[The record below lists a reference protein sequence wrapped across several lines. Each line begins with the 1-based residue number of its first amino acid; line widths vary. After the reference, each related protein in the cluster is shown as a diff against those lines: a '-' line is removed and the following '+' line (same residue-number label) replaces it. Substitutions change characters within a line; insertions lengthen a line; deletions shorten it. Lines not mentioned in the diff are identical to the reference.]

1 MDTSLPD
8 RPSVVEALTTSMT
21 RESRAL
27 LDQLKHGQGKL
38 KTKRVHMVRTSVRRL
53 LVTLELAT
61 VLGAKPK
68 RRVVRGLKK
77 LLSALSPLRDR
88 QVQRRTLA
96 RLSAHQADVSA
107 LSARLRSQERELS
120 HDASRR
126 LADFDAKGFRRSV
139 ATLAQQLEATATSAG
154 ARDAAQSAIHGDLA
168 RRHLQV
174 RRRRKRS
181 SANMDDARS
190 LHRLRLALKSY
201 RYGLAA
207 VEPALPAGAHT
218 LSEAVTRLQDQ
229 LGEAHDAHVLA
240 EAAKGAK
247 KSGHPRRAQKLF
259 RDLEHQSRVAQRAA
273 AEAVDSTALEW
284 PL

>member
-8 RPSVVEALTTSMT
+8 RPSVVEALTASLKS
-21 RESRAL
+21 ESRAL
-27 LDQLKHGQGKL
+27 LDELTRCQKKP
-38 KTKRVHMVRTSVRRL
+38 KMKRVHAVRTSARRL
-53 LVTLELAT
+53 LAALELAT
-61 VLGAKPK
+61 VLGAEPK
-68 RRVVRGLKK
+68 RRIVRGLTE

-88 QVQRRTLA
+88 QVQQRALE
-96 RLSAHQADVSA
+96 RLSEHHADVSA

-120 HDASRR
+120 DQASRR
-126 LADFDAKGFRRSV
+126 LADFDAKEFRHHV
-139 ATLAQQLEATATSAG
+139 ATLAQQLEATATSAQAPG
-154 ARDAAQSAIHGDLA
+154 AAQTAIHGELA

-174 RRRRKRS
+174 SRRRGRA
-181 SANMDDARS
+181 SADDARS

-207 VEPALPAGAHT
+207 VETALPAAARG

-240 EAAKGAK
+240 EAAKGTK
-247 KSGHPRRAQKLF
+247 KSGPPRRARRLS
-259 RDLEHQSRVAQRAA
+259 RNLAHQSRVAQRAA
-273 AEAVDSTALEW
+273 AEAVNGAVLEW